1 MRAPMRRK
9 NRPLRR
15 LRTKFDSSAPLLSKL
30 LHVLQHFADSLR
42 VDRNRMDI
50 SASRMLI

>member
-15 LRTKFDSSAPLLSKL
+15 LKLNSTLRAPLLSKL

-42 VDRNRMDI
+42 ADRNRMDI
-50 SASRMLI
+50 SA